1 VAVVGG
7 GGRKRGHAPTY
18 LSEMA
23 ESVRE
28 LLLDE
33 DGRLMVGF
41 FLASAF
47 SMLCSNSAAATR
59 SNSSFTLWSAF
70 GDDDVSE
77 CAHVEVV

>member
-1 VAVVGG
+1 
-7 GGRKRGHAPTY
+7 
-18 LSEMA
+18 MA

-28 LLLDE
+28 LLDE

-70 GDDDVSE
+70 
-77 CAHVEVV
+77 VVVMMVMWVIGGTLCPQ